1 MFSSKQLMRILI
13 ILRKKFS
20 ILIVPQIL
28 VTNLQGIVEQQ
39 EERINNQ
46 ILWVEQLITHGKK
59 EKDIRTHQI
68 SQGLRIGGD
77 QSQLENNYQRIELY

>member
-1 MFSSKQLMRILI
+1 M
-13 ILRKKFS
+13 
-20 ILIVPQIL
+20 IVPQIL
-28 VTNLQGIVEQQ
+28 VTNLQGIMEQQ

-59 EKDIRTHQI
+59 EKDIHTHQI
-68 SQGLRIGGD
+68 SEGLRIVGD